1 MTEVDHIEKAGSSVV
16 TTKHGITRVEGNGVS
31 VHFGGEDP
39 IALKSA
45 INVAMGEMLD
55 HYKPRNKMT
64 LMGAHLSDKQLSEM
78 ALNVVLHFLYMYS
91 NWRRTNEKNKDLELK
106 LQPTDFD
113 HIQANDECYWYCK
126 SKLNG
131 NFRAA
136 AAALMGKTDKEL
148 RDYEVA
154 RERFANR

>member
-1 MTEVDHIEKAGSSVV
+1 MTEADHLEKTGSSVI

-39 IALKSA
+39 IELKNA
-45 INVAMGEMLD
+45 INAAMDQMLS
-55 HYKPRNKMT
+55 HYKPRNKKT
-64 LMGAHLSDKQLSEM
+64 LIGEYLSEKQLSEM
-78 ALNVVLHFLYMYS
+78 TLNVVLHFLYMYS
-91 NWRRTNEKNKDLELK
+91 NWRRTNDKYKDLELK

-126 SKLNG
+126 SKLTG
-131 NFRAA
+131 NFRVS

-148 RDYEVA
+148 RGYEVA